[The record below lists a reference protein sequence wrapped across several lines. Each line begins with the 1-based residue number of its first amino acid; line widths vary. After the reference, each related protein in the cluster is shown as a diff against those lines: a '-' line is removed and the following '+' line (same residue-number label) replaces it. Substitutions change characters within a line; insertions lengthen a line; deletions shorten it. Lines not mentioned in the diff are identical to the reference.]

1 MRLFE
6 SFFLEI
12 WDRLY
17 LIEQV
22 RVRVVVQSPIVCFVD
37 GTLESED
44 ALHLEVACRVILR
57 HLTVLEGRSEPC
69 LR

>member
-44 ALHLEVACRVILR
+44 AFYLEVARRVILR
-57 HLTVLEGRSEPC
+57 HLTVLEG
-69 LR
+69 